1 MISSQPIYGP
11 NGVKLERENSE
22 FTMIAKFWAWEN
34 PAGRSFPRE
43 TQKEKMTRIEYMEIQ
58 HLKVI
63 IIRKK

>member
-1 MISSQPIYGP
+1 
-11 NGVKLERENSE
+11 
-22 FTMIAKFWAWEN
+22 MIAKFWAWEK

-43 TQKEKMTRIEYMEIQ
+43 TRKEKMTRIEYMEIQ

>member
-1 MISSQPIYGP
+1 MVQ
-11 NGVKLERENSE
+11 NGVKLERENSK
-22 FTMIAKFWAWEN
+22 FTMIAKFWAWEK

-43 TQKEKMTRIEYMEIQ
+43 TRKEKMTRIEYMEIQ

>member
-1 MISSQPIYGP
+1 MVE

-22 FTMIAKFWAWEN
+22 STMIAKFWAWGKQE
-34 PAGRSFPRE
+34 GRSFLRE
-43 TQKEKMTRIEYMEIQ
+43 TGKEKMTRIEYMEIQ